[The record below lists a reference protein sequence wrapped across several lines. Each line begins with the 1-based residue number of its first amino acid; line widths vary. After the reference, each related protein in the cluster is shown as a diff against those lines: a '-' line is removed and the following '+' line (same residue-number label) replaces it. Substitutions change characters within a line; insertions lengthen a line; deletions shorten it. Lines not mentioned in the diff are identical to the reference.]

1 MTTLNTKE
9 TTFLIPDLCCATEEA
24 LIRKK
29 LSLREDIQEL
39 EVNVVSHKLK
49 VRHTCSEEVI
59 LRLLKDAGLPGI
71 EETSST
77 LRRHARVHRI
87 LLTSTIA
94 AAAFFLVGLAASF
107 FELPP
112 YVTTASFLASMVVGG
127 WQIAWK
133 GIKAVQNRRL
143 DMNTLM
149 TVAAIGAV
157 LLGEYAEGAAVVL
170 LFAISL
176 LLESLSLDRSHRA
189 IQSLLTLSPQTAC
202 VKRDGKETVVP
213 LEELTVGEVIVVRPG
228 ERIPLDGEVIAGYSS
243 VNQAAITGE
252 SMPVPKEIGDA
263 VFAGSLNQHGAL
275 EIRVTR
281 LSTDTTLARIVHLIE
296 EAQSRKAPLQSFIER
311 FAVVYTPAVFALAIG
326 LALLP
331 PLLFGGDFSEW
342 FYRALVVLV
351 IACPCALVI
360 STPVTIVSAMT
371 NAARHGILVKGGKHL
386 EALAN
391 VRAVAFDKTGTL
403 TEGKPEVTDIVL
415 LDSLSPRDILQ
426 LVAAAE
432 LKSEHH
438 LADALVRKAR
448 EEGIDLSTLRPED
461 FSAITGK
468 GIRTTVNGREYIVG
482 NHQLV
487 EEMGVCSPRVE
498 ELLRRLEQQGKT
510 VVLLADSENVLGMI
524 AVADRVRRDA
534 RATLQRLH
542 ALGIEYTILLSG
554 DNRRIAESV
563 ARELG
568 FDEAR
573 AELLPEHK
581 LELIQSLQSTYRK
594 VAMVGD
600 GINDAPAL
608 AAADVGIAMGG
619 IGSDTAL
626 ETADVVLMSGNILR
640 IPYAIRLGKKA
651 LAIIKQNIVLALGT
665 KLVFL
670 ILGALGLSTLWLA
683 ILADDGVALAV
694 VLNGMR
700 LLLKSDIGGG
710 KSDWRWLDEVG
721 R

>member
-1 MTTLNTKE
+1 MTAPDTKE
-9 TTFLIPDLCCATEEA
+9 TTFIIPDLCCATEEA

-29 LSLREDIQEL
+29 LTPREDIQEL
-39 EVNVVSHKLK
+39 AFNVVSHKLK

-59 LRLLKDAGLPGI
+59 LRLLKEAGLPGI
-71 EETSST
+71 KVTSSG
-77 LRRHARVHRI
+77 LRQTTRVHRI
-87 LLTSTIA
+87 LLMSTIA
-94 AAAFFLVGLAASF
+94 AAAFFLAGLAAHVA
-107 FELPP
+107 ELPP
-112 YVTTASFLASMVVGG
+112 YIATAGFLASMMVGG

-133 GIKAVQNRRL
+133 GIKAILSRRL

-157 LLGEYAEGAAVVL
+157 LLGEYAEGAAVIL

-176 LLESLSLDRSHRA
+176 LLESLSLDRSRRA
-189 IQSLLTLSPQTAC
+189 IQSLLTLSPQTAS
-202 VKRDGKETVVP
+202 VKRDGKERVVP
-213 LEELTVGEVIVVRPG
+213 VEELRVGEVIVVRPG
-228 ERIPLDGEVIAGYSS
+228 ERIPMDGEVVAGYSA

-252 SMPVPKEIGDA
+252 SMPVPKGMGDT
-263 VFAGSLNQHGAL
+263 VYAGSLNQHGAL

-296 EAQSRKAPLQSFIER
+296 EAQSQKAPLQSFIER
-311 FAVVYTPAVFALAIG
+311 FAHVYTPAVFALAIG
-326 LALLP
+326 MTLLP
-331 PLLFGGDFSEW
+331 PLLFHSDFSEW

-386 EALAN
+386 EALAD

-403 TEGKPEVTDIVL
+403 TEGKPEVTDVVP

-438 LADALVRKAR
+438 LADALVRKAL
-448 EEGIDLSTLRPED
+448 EEGIDLSTLRSGD
-461 FSAITGK
+461 FFAITGK
-468 GIRTTVNGREYIVG
+468 GIRTTLNGREYVVG

-487 EEMGVCSPRVE
+487 EEMGVCSPRIE
-498 ELLRRLEQQGKT
+498 EALQRLEQQGKT
-510 VVLLADSENVLGMI
+510 VVLLADSESVLGVI
-524 AVADRVRRDA
+524 AIADRVRKDA

-542 ALGIEYTILLSG
+542 SLGIEHTILLSG
-554 DNRRIAESV
+554 DNRLIAESV

-581 LELIQSLQSTYRK
+581 LEVIRSLQSTYRK

-626 ETADVVLMSGNILR
+626 ETADVVLMSDNILR
-640 IPYAIRLGKKA
+640 IPHAIRLGKKA

-670 ILGALGLSTLWLA
+670 ILGALGWSTLWLA
-683 ILADDGVALAV
+683 ILADDGVALLV

-700 LLLKSDIGGG
+700 LLNLKENTY
-710 KSDWRWLDEVG
+710 L
-721 R
+721 